1 MGDELNLMLIL
12 DRDMR
17 KKFAR
22 LAPYLGAMDLKKPW
36 TVSKNLSIPGPIL
49 STINSWRF
57 DRKAA

>member
-1 MGDELNLMLIL
+1 MLIL